1 MTVVQAGAL
10 APHFTLLALD
20 GREYSLPGDSTGQPL
35 LLMFFRVAC
44 HTCDVEFPYINRLQA
59 AYPDGSG
66 WRLWTV
72 SQDDAERTRAYR
84 EKFGISAPVLL
95 DAPALDVSILY
106 DPPST
111 PCLFLIDPD
120 GRVDFVLEAFDKT
133 DLNEISRRIAAFVG
147 AEPVEI
153 APPDDGNP
161 PMKAGC
167 LARQLLPRRRG

>member
-1 MTVVQAGAL
+1 MIQAGAL

-20 GREYSLPGDSTGQPL
+20 GKEYSLPAETLGQPL

-44 HTCDVEFPYINRLQA
+44 RTCDVEFPYINRLQK
-59 AYPDGSG
+59 AYPED

-72 SQDDAERTRAYR
+72 SQDDLDRTRAYR
-84 EKFGISAPVLL
+84 ETFEITAPVLL
-95 DAPALDVSILY
+95 DAPRLDVSVLY

-111 PCLFLIDPD
+111 PCLFLIDPG

-133 DLNEISRRIAAFVG
+133 DLNEISRRIATFIG

-153 APPDDGNP
+153 APAEDGNP
-161 PMKAGC
+161 PSKPGC
-167 LARQLLPRRRG
+167 LARQLLPRRRS

>member
-1 MTVVQAGAL
+1 MTMIQAGAL

-20 GREYSLPGDSTGQPL
+20 GKEYSLPGDTNGQPL

-59 AYPDGSG
+59 TYPDG
-66 WRLWTV
+66 WRLWTI
-72 SQDDAERTRAYR
+72 SQDDLERTAAYR
-84 EKFGISAPVLL
+84 EKFAITAPVLL

-111 PCLFLIDPD
+111 PCLFLIDPN

-133 DLNEISRRIAAFVG
+133 DLNEISRRIAAFAG
-147 AEPVEI
+147 AVPAEV
-153 APPDDGNP
+153 APADDGNP
-161 PMKAGC
+161 PSKPGC